1 MTIGKALEG
10 TQESYSGHS
19 DGQQPEASPRPFS
32 AQSTSKWPD
41 ALAPQAYQGLVGEVV
56 ATIGPHTEA
65 DPVGILLDFLVEVG
79 NAMGRNPH
87 AIAEADRH
95 GTNLNIVLVGE
106 TAKGRKGSTHG
117 RVKDLLQRIDPEWAD
132 GHITGGLS
140 SGEGLIWGVR
150 DPIEKTTPVKEKAKL
165 TGEYET
171 EIVDQGVTD
180 KRLLVVE
187 AEFASTLKM
196 MAREG
201 NTLSPIIRQA
211 WDSGNL
217 RAMTKNS
224 PARATG
230 AHVSVIGHITK
241 DELLRYLQDT
251 EMGNGFANR
260 ILCVCT
266 RRANVLPEGGG
277 ISSYGDLVQ
286 RLHSALEKV
295 KEMGELRRDDEAKRA
310 WAAVYPTLSEGEP
323 HLFGAVTA
331 RAEANVLRLSVI
343 YAALDGAPAIGLPH
357 LKAALAVWEYCEA
370 SAKYVFGDA
379 MGDAVADRI
388 LGGLRQT
395 LDGLTRTDISAL
407 FGRNVLV
414 GRLSQALGLLL
425 QHGRA
430 RFEQQGD
437 DIRRVERWFAS

>member
-1 MTIGKALEG
+1 MG
-10 TQESYSGHS
+10 T
-19 DGQQPEASPRPFS
+19 R
-32 AQSTSKWPD
+32 W
-41 ALAPQAYQGLVGEVV
+41 VV
-56 ATIGPHTEA
+56 T
-65 DPVGILLDFLVEVG
+65 
-79 NAMGRNPH
+79 PH

-117 RVKDLLQRIDPEWAD
+117 RVKDLLHRIDPEWAS

-140 SGEGLIWGVR
+140 SGEGLIWEVR
-150 DPIEKTTPVKEKAKL
+150 DPIEKTTPVKEKGKL

-171 EIVDQGVTD
+171 ECVDQGVSD

-187 AEFASTLKM
+187 SEFSSTLKV

-211 WDSGNL
+211 WDLGNL

-224 PARATG
+224 PARATA
-230 AHVSVIGHITK
+230 AHISIIGHITK

-260 ILCVCT
+260 FLWVCT

-277 ISSYGDLVQ
+277 IPSYGNLIQ

-295 KEMGELRRDDEAKRA
+295 KKMGELHRDDEAKRA
-310 WAAVYPTLSEGEP
+310 SAAVYPTLSEGKP

-343 YAALDGAPAIGLPH
+343 YAALDGAQAIGLPH

-370 SAKYVFGDA
+370 SAKYIFGDA
-379 MGDAVADRI
+379 MGDGVADRI
-388 LGGLRQT
+388 LGGLRQAP
-395 LDGLTRTDISAL
+395 DGLTRTEISAL
-407 FGRNVLV
+407 FGRNVPV

-430 RFEQQGD
+430 RFEQQGEGV
-437 DIRRVERWFAS
+437 RRVERWFIS